1 MDDIIRKHNKALFK
15 AIYEPLDT
23 ICDKNTISD
32 AKNAINAEISRL
44 KERLKLI
51 EEYEK
56 NNTPY
61 KQLNLF

>member
-1 MDDIIRKHNKALFK
+1 MDDTIRKHNETLFK

-23 ICDKNTISD
+23 ICDKMPIND
-32 AKNAINAEISRL
+32 AKDTINAEISRL